1 MDRIIEQKKGLKK
14 KHIPFIVAGGL
25 FLFLVGWLRFGD
37 HSSKMR
43 EDIAGIAVST
53 VEKGAFND
61 YIRLSGQVQPKT
73 SILLTSPEGG
83 VVERLIVN
91 EGAIVKKGDTLFV
104 LRNPELLKQVGDI
117 EAQYIDKQNSN
128 RDAEIGLEKEKL
140 NMHQQ
145 RLSAKIE
152 ANRAQRTFEQQQS
165 LYSDGL
171 TTQEE
176 YLRSKENH
184 ELAQTNL
191 QLLVKRLYQDSLY
204 QQIQRMKMA
213 QALENVHKEVETAH
227 RRVADLN
234 VCATH
239 DGQLSSFNM
248 QLGQVVGAGA
258 TVGLINKLDEYKVQ
272 VSIDER
278 YIDRIATG
286 LDGVFERQ
294 GTEYAVEV
302 STVYPDVRDGQ
313 FRADFTFV
321 GETPRNIRVG
331 QTYYINLQ
339 LGEPQEAVLVAR
351 GGFFAST
358 GGKWAYVLSPD
369 GSEAVKRPIKIA
381 RQNPQYYEV
390 IEGLEPGERIIT
402 SSYDN
407 FGESERLILD

>member
-1 MDRIIEQKKGLKK
+1 MDRILEQKKGLKK
-14 KHIPFIVAGGL
+14 KHIPFIVGGAL
-25 FLFLVGWLRFGD
+25 FLLLLGWMLFGD
-37 HSSKMR
+37 HSSRMR
-43 EDIAGIAVST
+43 VNSASVIVST

-61 YIRLSGQVQPKT
+61 FIRLNGQVQPKT

-91 EGAIVKKGDTLFV
+91 EGAIVKEGDTLLV
-104 LRNPELLKQVGDI
+104 LRNPELVKQAGDI

-140 NMHQQ
+140 NMQQQ

-165 LYSDGL
+165 LFNDGL
-171 TTQEE
+171 TTREE
-176 YLRSKENH
+176 YLRAKENH

-204 QQIQRMKMA
+204 QQVQRMKMT
-213 QALENVHKEVETAH
+213 QALENVYKDVETAH

-248 QLGQVVGAGA
+248 QLGQIIGTGA
-258 TVGLINKLDEYKVQ
+258 TIGIINILGEYKIQ

-278 YIDRIATG
+278 YIDRIVAG
-286 LDGVFERQ
+286 LKGIFERQ
-294 GTEYAVEV
+294 DTEYAVEV
-302 STVYPDVRDGQ
+302 STVYPDVKDGQ
-313 FRADFTFV
+313 FRADFTFT
-321 GETPRNIRVG
+321 GDTPPNIRVG

-339 LGEPQEAVLVAR
+339 LGEPAEALLLPR
-351 GGFFAST
+351 GSFFAST
-358 GGKWAYVLSPD
+358 GGKWVYVLSPD

-390 IEGLEPGERIIT
+390 VEGLLPGEKVIT

-407 FGESERLILD
+407 FGENERLILD

>member
-25 FLFLVGWLRFGD
+25 FLLLVGWLLFGD

-43 EDIAGIAVST
+43 VDSAGIAVST

-104 LRNPELLKQVGDI
+104 LRNHELLKQVGDI

-351 GGFFAST
+351 GSFFAST

>member
-1 MDRIIEQKKGLKK
+1 MDRILEQKKGLKK
-14 KHIPFIVAGGL
+14 KHIPFIVGGAL
-25 FLFLVGWLRFGD
+25 FLLLLGWMLFGD
-37 HSSKMR
+37 HSSRMR
-43 EDIAGIAVST
+43 VNSASVIVST
-53 VEKGAFND
+53 VGKGAFND
-61 YIRLSGQVQPKT
+61 FIRLNGQVQPKT

-91 EGAIVKKGDTLFV
+91 EGAIVKEGDTLLV
-104 LRNPELLKQVGDI
+104 LRNPELVKQAGDI

-140 NMHQQ
+140 NMQQQ

-165 LYSDGL
+165 LFNDGL
-171 TTQEE
+171 TTREE
-176 YLRSKENH
+176 YLRAKENH

-204 QQIQRMKMA
+204 QQVQRMKMA
-213 QALENVHKEVETAH
+213 QALENVYKDVETAH

-248 QLGQVVGAGA
+248 QLGQIIGTGA
-258 TVGLINKLDEYKVQ
+258 TIGIINILGEYKIQ

-278 YIDRIATG
+278 YIDRIVAG
-286 LDGVFERQ
+286 LNGIFERQ
-294 GTEYAVEV
+294 DTEYAVEV
-302 STVYPDVRDGQ
+302 STVYPDVKDGQ
-313 FRADFTFV
+313 FRADFTFT
-321 GETPRNIRVG
+321 GDTPPNIRVG

-339 LGEPQEAVLVAR
+339 LGEPAEALLLPR
-351 GGFFAST
+351 GSFFAST
-358 GGKWAYVLSPD
+358 GGKWVYVLSPD

-381 RQNPQYYEV
+381 RQNPQYYEIV
-390 IEGLEPGERIIT
+390 EGLKPGEKVIT

-407 FGESERLILD
+407 FGENERLILD

>member
-14 KHIPFIVAGGL
+14 KHIPFIIGGGL
-25 FLFLVGWLRFGD
+25 FLILIGWLIFGD

-43 EDIAGIAVST
+43 VDSAGIAVST

-191 QLLVKRLYQDSLY
+191 QLLVDS
-204 QQIQRMKMA
+204 
-213 QALENVHKEVETAH
+213 
-227 RRVADLN
+227 
-234 VCATH
+234 
-239 DGQLSSFNM
+239 
-248 QLGQVVGAGA
+248 
-258 TVGLINKLDEYKVQ
+258 
-272 VSIDER
+272 
-278 YIDRIATG
+278 YI
-286 LDGVFERQ
+286 
-294 GTEYAVEV
+294 
-302 STVYPDVRDGQ
+302 
-313 FRADFTFV
+313 
-321 GETPRNIRVG
+321 
-331 QTYYINLQ
+331 
-339 LGEPQEAVLVAR
+339 
-351 GGFFAST
+351 
-358 GGKWAYVLSPD
+358 
-369 GSEAVKRPIKIA
+369 RP
-381 RQNPQYYEV
+381 P
-390 IEGLEPGERIIT
+390 
-402 SSYDN
+402 
-407 FGESERLILD
+407 